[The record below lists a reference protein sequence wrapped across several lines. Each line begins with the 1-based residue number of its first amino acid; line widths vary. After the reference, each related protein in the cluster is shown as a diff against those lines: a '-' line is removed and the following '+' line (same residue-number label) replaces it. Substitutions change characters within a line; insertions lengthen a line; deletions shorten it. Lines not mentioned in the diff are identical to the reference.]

1 VHNKQ
6 NLPLSDDAV
15 LGGNSPPPLFAVV
28 LGGMQGVKWR
38 LKNNKD
44 RVKIA
49 ALRDS
54 LKYGDRGKKLLSNL
68 AQTETGLLLWTAYY
82 LLWQVDNKNLSDFSK
97 VTLPFL
103 VRQKMQKRLSNG
115 EFIDAIAFTDKLTL
129 LLTSAGASLTDINS
143 DRLLWQIDCPTECAA
158 VSRDR
163 TMLALSWK
171 HRIYLWNL
179 RALELARQIE
189 VGRGWVCNLV
199 FSPDNKLITANVGSD
214 RLINIWNVQSGDLVK
229 QLQGHTASV
238 KSLAFSPDNKLLAS
252 GGWNDIIRF
261 WNIDSEKQ
269 IKRLEEEDSGR
280 RLGKSL
286 AFSPDGQFLAAACDR
301 YFTGNDAIRLWDVV
315 SGNPKQLLQG
325 HQQPIVNLSFS
336 NDGKLLKS
344 ESKDK
349 MAYWW
354 DLVSGDRSI
363 NNVETQN
370 HFEKL
375 NDLNSIKNLALSP
388 DNKILATSGDDDRVC
403 LWNLESDKPFKIFKG
418 HQGAIERLTFSTDS
432 KLLATASKDKTAILW
447 NVESGQLL
455 KTFIGHLDGVSSI
468 VISPDG
474 KLLAT
479 GSWDKTVKL
488 WDMTSGWQQKT
499 WFEHK
504 GCVRSVVFSPD
515 GTLLATGSSDCKIHL
530 WQIAS
535 GKKIRTIRAYRDVLN
550 LTFSPDGTTIASG
563 GWDYFGSGST
573 LRLWDVA
580 SGKQLPWLE
589 NYTKTVHSLAFSPD
603 GKLLAT
609 GGGDMTIRLWD
620 MVTGKQV
627 QMIEGHTRSVTS
639 ITFGKD
645 SSLLVSGS
653 SDRTVRFWNL

>member
-1 VHNKQ
+1 MHNKQ
-6 NLPLSDDAV
+6 NLPLCDDAV
-15 LGGNSPPPLFAVV
+15 LGGNSPQPKLAVV

-44 RVKIA
+44 KVKIA
-49 ALRDS
+49 ALEDS
-54 LKYGDRGKKLLSNL
+54 LKYGARGKEFLSNL
-68 AQTETGLLLWTAYY
+68 IQTETGLLLWTAYH
-82 LLWQVDNKNLSDFSK
+82 LLWQADKKNLSYLNK

-103 VRQKMQKRLSNG
+103 VRQKMQKSLGNG
-115 EFIDAIAFTDKLTL
+115 NFIDAIAFTDKLTL
-129 LLTSAGASLTDINS
+129 FLTSAGASLTDINS
-143 DRLLWQIDCPTECAA
+143 DLLLWQIDCPIECAA
-158 VSRDR
+158 VSPDR
-163 TMLALSWK
+163 TMLALGWK

-179 RALELARQIE
+179 RTLKLARQIE

-199 FSPDNKLITANVGSD
+199 FSPDSKLITAQVGSD
-214 RLINIWNVQSGDLVK
+214 RLINIWNVQSGNLVK

-252 GGWNDIIRF
+252 GSWNDIIRF
-261 WNIDSEKQ
+261 WNIDSQKQ
-269 IKRLEEEDSGR
+269 LKCLEEEDAGR

-286 AFSPDGQFLAAACDR
+286 AFSPNGQLLAAACDR
-301 YFTGNDAIRLWDVV
+301 YFTGNDAIVVWDVV
-315 SGNPKQLLQG
+315 SGNPTQLLQG

-349 MAYWW
+349 TAHWW
-354 DLVSGDRSI
+354 DLVSGDRAI
-363 NNVETQN
+363 NIETQN
-370 HFEKL
+370 YSEKL
-375 NDLNSIKNLALSP
+375 NNLNFIKNLALSP
-388 DNKILATSGDDDRVC
+388 DNKILATSGDENRVY
-403 LWNLESDKPFKIFKG
+403 LWNLESDKLFKIFNE
-418 HQGAIERLTFSTDS
+418 HQGAIERLTFSADS

-447 NVESGQLL
+447 DVESGTPL
-455 KTFIGHLDGVSSI
+455 KTFIGHLDGVNSI
-468 VISPDG
+468 AISPDG

-515 GTLLATGSSDCKIHL
+515 GTLLATGSSDCKIYL
-530 WQIAS
+530 WQVAS

-550 LTFSPDGTTIASG
+550 LAFSPDGTTIASG

-580 SGKQLPWLE
+580 SGKQLRWLE
-589 NYTKTVHSLAFSPD
+589 NYTRTVHSLAFSPD
-603 GKLLAT
+603 GELLAT

-620 MVTGKQV
+620 MVTGKQI

-639 ITFGKD
+639 IAFGKS

-653 SDRTVRFWNL
+653 SDRSVRFWNL